1 MPQDPID
8 ISNRESWG
16 VQKATVIT
24 LICLAFVI
32 DIFIVIMLYQASH
45 ARKTAQWQMAFVL
58 PMLLGFAMSIFAVVG
73 PLLIKPVPKKIFA
86 ISVIPLALLIC
97 LFYVL

>member
-8 ISNRESWG
+8 ISNRPSWG

-24 LICLAFVI
+24 LISIAFVI
-32 DIFIVIMLYQASH
+32 DILIVIMLYHTYH

-58 PMLLGFAMSIFAVVG
+58 PMLLGFVVSIFAVVG
-73 PLLIKPVPKKIFA
+73 PLLIKPVPKKTLA
-86 ISVIPLALLIC
+86 ISVIPLALLIY
-97 LFYVL
+97 LFHVL